1 MNFKITNSWQAIV
14 LLLLS
19 ATFFGGCSE
28 DEPTGPPPTATFTT
42 SLAGTPGGKITFQGM
57 ATDENGIVSIHL
69 SNGDLLLDKT
79 IELPDKPKSYELDYE
94 FEIPLET
101 AIGDYQVTITV
112 KNKFNKS
119 VESIVKVEATAQ
131 PPTATFTTPLN
142 GSIGGKI
149 TFKGTAAD
157 KNGIAS
163 IRLSNIGLSLD
174 KTILLSDNPKSYI
187 LDYEFEI
194 PSVTALGEYQVAI
207 TVKNKF
213 NKSVE
218 SLVKVVVANTTNYEA
233 LWVGGGVL
241 LKGWNTPE
249 GKFYEMRK
257 DAANPGW
264 FEILLP
270 SRAGFNE
277 IKFLGQNSWKGDN
290 WGVVDNAVA
299 NSPILNSENSEPIK
313 LPDLG
318 KKPAYYKVRFNP
330 NKSTYTFEEI
340 IPSGTPPTQMFIVG
354 SGFTG
359 FPNLNWNP
367 SEAIPMTPNPSQ
379 LGAWQFL
386 AEGLVFSDNVALKFI
401 GQNTGWSPID
411 VGFDENYLVDNDL
424 NSGGWQILAPVNWK
438 VTKSGDGTADLKFV
452 NQGGSYTVY
461 FDYFLKRA
469 VIWKE

>member
-19 ATFFGGCSE
+19 TTFFAGCSE

-42 SLAGTPGGKITFQGM
+42 PLAGAPGGKITFEGT
-57 ATDENGIVSIHL
+57 ATDENGIISIHL
-69 SNGDLLLDKT
+69 SNADLLLDKT
-79 IELPDKPKSYELDYE
+79 IELSDKPKSYELDYE

-101 AIGDYQVTITV
+101 AVGEYQVTITV

-119 VESIVKVEATAQ
+119 VESIVDVEV
-131 PPTATFTTPLN
+131 
-142 GSIGGKI
+142 
-149 TFKGTAAD
+149 AD
-157 KNGIAS
+157 FA
-163 IRLSNIGLSLD
+163 
-174 KTILLSDNPKSYI
+174 
-187 LDYEFEI
+187 
-194 PSVTALGEYQVAI
+194 
-207 TVKNKF
+207 
-213 NKSVE
+213 
-218 SLVKVVVANTTNYEA
+218 NYEA
-233 LWVGGGVL
+233 IWVGGGVL
-241 LKGWNTPE
+241 LKGWDTPE
-249 GKFYEMRK
+249 GKFYEMQK
-257 DAANPGW
+257 DAANQGW

-277 IKFLGQNSWKGDN
+277 LKFLGQNGWEGDN
-290 WGVVDNAVA
+290 WGVVDNSVA
-299 NSPILNSENSEPIK
+299 NSPIQNAENSEPII

-330 NKSTYTFEEI
+330 NKRTYTFEEI
-340 IPSGTPPTQMFIVG
+340 IPSGTAPTQMFIVG

-359 FPNLNWNP
+359 YPNLNWNP
-367 SEAIPMTPNPSQ
+367 SEAIPMTHNPS
-379 LGAWQFL
+379 GSGEWQFL
-386 AEGLVFSDNVALKFI
+386 AQGLVFSDDVALKFI

-411 VGFDENYLVDNDL
+411 VGFDENYLVDNDP
-424 NSGGWQILAPVNWK
+424 NAGGWQITAPVNWK

>member
-19 ATFFGGCSE
+19 ATFFAGCSE
-28 DEPTGPPPTATFTT
+28 DEPTGPPPTGTFTT
-42 SLAGTPGGKITFQGM
+42 PLAGAPGGKITFEGT
-57 ATDENGIVSIHL
+57 ATDENGIISIHL
-69 SNGDLLLDKT
+69 LNADLLLDKT

-94 FEIPLET
+94 FEIPMET
-101 AIGDYQVTITV
+101 AIGEYQVTITV

-119 VESIVKVEATAQ
+119 VESIVDVEV
-131 PPTATFTTPLN
+131 
-142 GSIGGKI
+142 
-149 TFKGTAAD
+149 AD
-157 KNGIAS
+157 FA
-163 IRLSNIGLSLD
+163 
-174 KTILLSDNPKSYI
+174 
-187 LDYEFEI
+187 
-194 PSVTALGEYQVAI
+194 
-207 TVKNKF
+207 
-213 NKSVE
+213 
-218 SLVKVVVANTTNYEA
+218 NYEA
-233 LWVGGGVL
+233 IWVGGGVL
-241 LKGWNTPE
+241 FKGWDTPE
-249 GKFYEMRK
+249 GKFYEMQK

-277 IKFLGQNSWKGDN
+277 LKFLGQNGWEGDN
-290 WGVVDNAVA
+290 WGVVDNSVA
-299 NSPILNSENSEPIK
+299 NSPIQNSENSEPII

-330 NKSTYTFEEI
+330 NKRTYTFEEI
-340 IPSGTPPTQMFIVG
+340 IPSGTAPTQMFIVG

-359 FPNLNWNP
+359 YPNLNWNP
-367 SEAIPMTPNPSQ
+367 SEAIPMTANPSG
-379 LGAWQFL
+379 LGEWQFL
-386 AEGLVFSDNVALKFI
+386 AEGLVFSNDVALKFI